1 MRNKIFILII
11 FLSSCSNLAISEDII
26 KVNDLDIESLQNLDP
41 NETRNLNNDFLI
53 VNYWASWCLECIE
66 EHDLLISLNQIQAFQ
81 GNVVLISFQDNIS
94 NANDFLKKFGYGDL
108 IYLIDN
114 KSKFAINSGVFGVPE
129 THIIKNGEIIKKYI
143 GPLTFNDIEEIIVLY
158 S

>member
-26 KVNDLDIESLQNLDP
+26 KVNDLEIESLQNLDP

-94 NANDFLKKFGYGDL
+94 NANDFLEKFGYGDL

>member
-94 NANDFLKKFGYGDL
+94 NANDFLEKFGYGDL